1 MIAVLQRVSQAR
13 VRVGGRECAAMGA
26 GILSMLAFERGDGAG
41 QVAPLIGRVLNCRL
55 FDDGSGRLG
64 LSLFEFED
72 AGLLLVPQFTLAA
85 DTAKGNRPDFSL
97 ALEPQAASNLFAL
110 AVGEAR
116 SRLPDRRVASGVFG
130 ARMEVE
136 SINEGP
142 VTLIYRSG

>member
-1 MIAVLQRVSQAR
+1 
-13 VRVGGRECAAMGA
+13 
-26 GILSMLAFERGDGAG
+26 MLAFERGDGDG
-41 QVAPLIGRVLNCRL
+41 QVAPLIDRLLSCRL

-64 LSLFEFED
+64 LSLRDLEQ

-85 DTAKGNRPDFSL
+85 DTAKGNRPNFSP
-97 ALEPQAASNLFAL
+97 ALEPQAASRLFELAL
-110 AVGEAR
+110 AEAR
-116 SRLPDRRVASGVFG
+116 SRLPDRTVASGVFG